1 MPSRNVLFRL
11 VFFIALPAALLP
23 AGSGALLGQETAD
36 ESVTA
41 RVEAAIDQMRSGR
54 LIEVYS
60 AAADLS
66 KLEDAVVPSLL
77 GIVQQEG
84 DPWVILGCARALADL
99 DQAEPVSAR
108 LIELIGKGQDAE
120 VRIAAADLLA
130 SLPESRASAEALAGS
145 LDETLDPGV
154 KVALA
159 KALYQ
164 VGDAGQRKRAKAEL
178 RQFLE
183 SEERERRVAG
193 ALALWEIDDCDA
205 AQPVLREIQDEP
217 TLQGRLA
224 HSYLEAERIN
234 RYWESRQG
242 REFRASGDAD
252 EFAVLREI
260 MDLIKAEHI
269 NGERF
274 QDAAGE
280 EKLLTA
286 AAKGMLAAA
295 DKHSTYFSPDE
306 YEKWLLD
313 LQRNYAGIGAYVNTL
328 GGFFTITR
336 PIYSGPAYRAGLR
349 SDDQIL
355 EVNDWETYGQP
366 QQDVIDRLKG
376 PPGTAVKVSVMRNGW
391 REPRTLSIV
400 REVINIPSVQWEL
413 FPAGVGYVEVE
424 TFGDTTFDE
433 LQTALNDLVKRGALG
448 FILDL
453 RYNPGGYLRAAIDMV
468 GEFAGRN
475 KLVVSTEGRH
485 GQANSKPYHTGLRA
499 VGRQEPLVILIN
511 HRSASASEIVAG
523 ALDHYGRA
531 VLVGVKTF
539 GKGSVQNP
547 FPLKSRVGE
556 QFDDA
561 NNNLIWDP
569 SEGYTDQN
577 QNGKYDYSAMF
588 KLTTQLYYLPNG
600 QSIHTEVDADGVLKE
615 GGVSP
620 DVEVPFTWGAPW
632 KEEELTDLFERR
644 VFQDYLEEH
653 LHSRFSADDIVKILA
668 EAAAGRPQEE
678 ILKEHDVGALALARW
693 QELYGGL
700 SADAVQK
707 VKEAE
712 DARRERAEPLFVELA
727 EGDAFDTSRYPE
739 FDRFYESLAT
749 HLERDDIRTQI
760 RLHLRAHVSDLRKKP
775 FPGNGLLGDYQEDN
789 QLQIAIL
796 ELLRALGQDP
806 AAVPQYARF
815 ADQAAAL
822 MKPPEPKQAR
832 NE

>member
-1 MPSRNVLFRL
+1 MMPSRNVLSRL
-11 VFFIALPAALLP
+11 IFLVAACAAFFP
-23 AGSGALLGQETAD
+23 AGSGRLLCQEAAD
-36 ESVTA
+36 DTVTA
-41 RVEAAIDQMRSGR
+41 RVEAAVEQMRSGR
-54 LIEVYS
+54 LVDVY
-60 AAADLS
+60 AAADDLS
-66 KLEDAVVPSLL
+66 ELEDAVVPALL
-77 GIVQQEG
+77 GIVQAES
-84 DPWVILGCARALADL
+84 DPWVVLGCARALADL
-99 DQAEPVSAR
+99 DQAEPVAAR
-108 LIELIGKGQDAE
+108 LLELIGKEQGAE
-120 VRIAAADLLA
+120 VRIAAAELVA
-130 SLPESRASAEALAGS
+130 ALPKSREIGQALAGS
-145 LDETLDPGV
+145 LDEAFDPAV

-159 KALYQ
+159 KALHE
-164 VGDAGQRKRAKAEL
+164 VGDAAQRKRAKTEL

-205 AQPVLREIQDEP
+205 AQPVLREIQNEP
-217 TLQGRLA
+217 TLEGRLA
-224 HSYLEAERIN
+224 RSYLENEEIN
-234 RYWESRQG
+234 RYCENRQT
-242 REFRASGDAD
+242 REFRAGGAADGD
-252 EFAVLREI
+252 EFDALREI
-260 MDLIKAEHI
+260 MELIKAEHI
-269 NGERF
+269 NGERY

-280 EKLLTA
+280 ERLFTA
-286 AAKGMLAAA
+286 AAKGMLASV
-295 DKHSTYFSPDE
+295 DKHSTYFSPEE

-336 PIYSGPAYRAGLR
+336 PFYSGPAYRAGLR

-376 PPGTAVKVSVMRNGW
+376 KPGTTVKVSVMRNGW
-391 REPRTLSIV
+391 REPRSFSIV
-400 REVINIPSVQWEL
+400 REVIPIPSVQWEL

-424 TFGDTTFDE
+424 TFGDKTFDE
-433 LQTALNDLVKRGALG
+433 LQKALNDLVKRGALG
-448 FILDL
+448 FVLDL

-485 GQANSKPYHTGLRA
+485 GKADAKPYHTGLRSA
-499 VGRQEPLVILIN
+499 GREEPLVILIN

-523 ALDHYGRA
+523 ALHHYGRA

-547 FPLKSRVGE
+547 FPLKSRSGE
-556 QFDDA
+556 PFADK
-561 NNNLIWDP
+561 NNNFLWDP
-569 SEGYTDQN
+569 DEEFTDQN
-577 QNGKYDYSAMF
+577 QNGKYDYGAMF

-620 DVEVPFTWGAPW
+620 DVEVPFEWGAPW

-644 VFQDYLEEH
+644 VVQDYLEEH
-653 LHSRFSADDIVKILA
+653 LHSRFSAESIVEILA
-668 EAAAGRPQEE
+668 EAAAGKPQEE
-678 ILKEHDVGALALARW
+678 VLAEHDVGA
-693 QELYGGL
+693 QLYGGL
-700 SADAVQK
+700 SVEEAQK

-712 DARRERAEPLFVELA
+712 DARRAQDEPLFVELA
-727 EGDAFDTSRYPE
+727 EGDAFDTSRYPDYE
-739 FDRFYESLAT
+739 RFYASLGT
-749 HLERDDIRTQI
+749 HLDQEDIRTQI
-760 RLHLRAHVSDLRKKP
+760 RLHLRAHVSDLRQKA

-789 QLQIAIL
+789 QLQVAIL

-815 ADQAAAL
+815 AEKAAAL
-822 MKPPEPKQAR
+822 VKPAEPKQAR